1 MRHTL
6 DVDRAD
12 SGESLELESLIDALV
27 AYHRGA
33 ASHDAEAQD
42 AGLPLTLAMTAEL
55 TEIRE
60 ALWDEGE
67 RERLDQLG
75 DWLKQDLIRLT
86 PILEAR
92 AACRTPS
99 WALRHPT
106 SRLCHAGRPLL
117 VNAIGRDLEVP
128 GAELADDP
136 ASDLAALLVGLEG
149 RETSELTRQALDRY
163 LRHSGDYELSR
174 LLSLF
179 GTCHALTAARRALRR
194 CHSDDGLGLEHP
206 GLLAEGMAECR
217 RYLALAERI
226 AEFRFPP
233 LVIAVGVSGSG
244 KSRFTRG
251 LVTGLGAIRVSSEAE
266 RQRLAQADGDPLYP
280 QGGGD
285 PGVVDIFGEAATTAT
300 YQRLA
305 SCAGYLL
312 DAGIPACV
320 DATCLTRAQRDLL
333 RQQAEARGL
342 PCLLVSFEAD
352 DATLQRRIA
361 KRAGRQGVAVEES
374 LAVLAQQQQRFE
386 PFGDEER
393 LHLVHLDTTADN
405 AADTLLGLIEEH
417 VKLA

>member
-6 DVDRAD
+6 DADRTG
-12 SGESLELESLIDALV
+12 SGETLELESLIDALV
-27 AYHRGA
+27 AHHRDTLSDA
-33 ASHDAEAQD
+33 AAAQEA
-42 AGLPLTLAMTAEL
+42 GRPLTLAMTAEL
-55 TEIRE
+55 AEIRG

-67 RERLDQLG
+67 RKRLDQLG
-75 DWLKQDLIRLT
+75 EWLEQDLVRLT

-92 AACRTPS
+92 AHRRVPS
-99 WALRHPT
+99 WALHHPE

-128 GAELADDP
+128 GADHADDP

-149 RETSELTRQALDRY
+149 RETPELTRLALDRY
-163 LRHSGDYELSR
+163 LRQSGDYELAR

-194 CHSDDGLGLEHP
+194 RLADGVDSENSA
-206 GLLAEGMAECR
+206 LLAESMAECR

-266 RQRLAQADGDPLYP
+266 RQRLAQAKESSGHPQGDPA
-280 QGGGD
+280 QTA
-285 PGVVDIFGEAATTAT
+285 VDIFGEAATAAT
-300 YQRLA
+300 YRRLA
-305 SCAGYLL
+305 ACAGYLL

-320 DATCLTRAQRDLL
+320 DATCLTRAQRDQL

-352 DATLQRRIA
+352 DATLRRRIE
-361 KRAGRQGVAVEES
+361 KRATRQGVALEES
-374 LAVLAQQQQRFE
+374 LAVLARQQQRFE